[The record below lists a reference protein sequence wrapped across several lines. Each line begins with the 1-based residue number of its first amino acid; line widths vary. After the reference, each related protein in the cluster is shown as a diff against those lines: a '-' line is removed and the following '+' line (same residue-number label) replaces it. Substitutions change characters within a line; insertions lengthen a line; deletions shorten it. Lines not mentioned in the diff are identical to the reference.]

1 MAESENSLRYVNDA
15 RPGFS
20 RSRVKNGFV
29 YRDAHN
35 QVIRDAGH
43 LARIKDLAI
52 PPAWEDVWICAS
64 PSGHLQATGRDS
76 KGRKQYRYHPTWSKI
91 RDESKYDR
99 MIAFGKALPLIRRR
113 VGADLARPGLP
124 REKVLA
130 TIVRL
135 LEQTRI
141 RVGNKEYA
149 KANGS
154 FGLTTLRNRHVNVAG
169 SELRL
174 NFQGK
179 GGKLHIVAVK
189 DDRLAK
195 IVRRCR
201 DLPGYELFQYLD
213 ENQQPQVIDSSD
225 VNAYLREITGQDFTA
240 KDFRTWAGTLLA
252 VQALAR
258 AKESTSKTAAKKN
271 VLAAIKVVAEQLRN
285 TPAICRKSYIHPA
298 VLESYCDGYL
308 AQLCTLHLA
317 SSSRPSRLES
327 MLLRLLRRRKPVS
340 NTAKAMSK
348 NPLEPQKGV
357 VKRSPKLSRHLV
369 DRLNDRSAA

>member
-1 MAESENSLRYVNDA
+1 MAAENTLRYVNDA
-15 RPGFS
+15 LPGFS
-20 RSRVKNGFV
+20 RSRAKKGFV
-29 YRDAHN
+29 YRDASN
-35 QVIRDAGH
+35 QVINDPQQLSRVKA
-43 LARIKDLAI
+43 LAI
-52 PPAWEDVWICAS
+52 PPAWENVWICPS
-64 PSGHLQATGRDS
+64 PLGHLQATGRDS

-91 RDESKYDR
+91 RNESKYDR

-113 VGADLARPGLP
+113 VSADLARPGLP

-135 LEQTRI
+135 LEQTRV

-154 FGLTTLRNRHVNVAG
+154 FGLTTLRNRHANVAG

-179 GGKLHIVAVK
+179 GGKPHTVAVK

-213 ENQQPQVIDSSD
+213 EDQQPQVIDSSD
-225 VNAYLREITGQDFTA
+225 VNGYLRDIAGQDFTA

-252 VQALAR
+252 AQALAG
-258 AKESTSKTAAKKN
+258 AKVETSKTRTKKN

-285 TPAICRKSYIHPA
+285 TPAICRKSYIHPI
-298 VLESYCDGYL
+298 VLEAYSDGYL
-308 AQLCTLHLA
+308 AQLSRLHLA
-317 SSSRPSRLES
+317 KSPRPSRLES
-327 MLLRLLRRRKPVS
+327 MLLRLLRRRKPIT
-340 NTAKAMSK
+340 NTTKATA
-348 NPLEPQKGV
+348 
-357 VKRSPKLSRHLV
+357 KRSPKLSRNFV
-369 DRLNDRSAA
+369 DRLNRRTAA

>member
-1 MAESENSLRYVNDA
+1 MSAENTLRYVNDA
-15 RPGFS
+15 LPGFS
-20 RSRVKNGFV
+20 RSRARNGFV
-29 YRDAHN
+29 YRDASN
-35 QVIRDAGH
+35 QVINDPGQ
-43 LARIKDLAI
+43 LSRIKALAI
-52 PPAWEDVWICAS
+52 PPAWENVWICPS
-64 PSGHLQATGRDS
+64 PLGHLQATGRDS

-91 RDESKYDR
+91 RNESKYDR

-124 REKVLA
+124 RQKVLA

-135 LEQTRI
+135 LEQTRV

-154 FGLTTLRNRHVNVAG
+154 FGLTTLRNRHANVAG

-179 GGKLHIVAVK
+179 GGKPHIVAVK

-213 ENQQPQVIDSSD
+213 EDQQPQVIDSSD
-225 VNAYLREITGQDFTA
+225 VNGYLRDIAGQDFTA

-252 VQALAR
+252 AQALAG
-258 AKESTSKTAAKKN
+258 AKAETSKTRTKKN

-285 TPAICRKSYIHPA
+285 TPAICRKSYIHPI
-298 VLESYCDGYL
+298 VLEAYSDGYL
-308 AQLCTLHLA
+308 AQLSRLHLA
-317 SSSRPSRLES
+317 KSPRPSRLES
-327 MLLRLLRRRKPVS
+327 MLLRLLRRRKPIT
-340 NTAKAMSK
+340 NTTKAIPK
-348 NPLEPQKGV
+348 NLLNPEKGA
-357 VKRSPKLSRHLV
+357 VKRSPKLSRNFV
-369 DRLNDRSAA
+369 DRLNRRTAA